1 MEEKIYQIAGKNFK
15 LKKFEN
21 YTHNEELKIKALL
34 GISDESDSVQIST
47 KDNNVIFPLLLEAVD
62 EAVDI
67 TKFDFNEMKKGQ
79 TFEVMVDWIASRIFF
94 IQNMPNYLGSLMQ
107 KKMQLIMNTD
117 PSTEKPGNTHQG

>member
-1 MEEKIYQIAGKNFK
+1 MEEKIYQIAGKDFR

-21 YTHNEELKIKALL
+21 YTHNEELKIKTLL
-34 GISDESDSVQIST
+34 GISDESDSVQLST

-79 TFEVMVDWIASRIFF
+79 TFEVMVDWIASRVFF

-117 PSTEKPGNTHQG
+117 PSMEKPGNTHQG